1 MSRRV
6 VSSLTPP
13 SVFLE
18 LLFVMRSGVTAFD
31 LESSAGSIEVVV
43 DVVVPER
50 RRVLRRGGRFS
61 ESSIVSHATTTRGEN
76 GRRQRRGEVSDRR
89 IFVLLLVDLLNEC
102 RRSVCDV
109 SCLTGCLDGGGG
121 GAVGT
126 GKSKQIILVPG
137 QSACSIPSNH
147 VSGRNRVSAPDGH

>member
-31 LESSAGSIEVVV
+31 LESAAGSIEVV

-61 ESSIVSHATTTRGEN
+61 ESSIVSDATTTRGEN
-76 GRRQRRGEVSDRR
+76 GRRQERGEVSDKRFLWCWW
-89 IFVLLLVDLLNEC
+89 ICSMSVAALFVMC
-102 RRSVCDV
+102 RV
-109 SCLTGCLDGGGG
+109 
-121 GAVGT
+121 
-126 GKSKQIILVPG
+126 
-137 QSACSIPSNH
+137 
-147 VSGRNRVSAPDGH
+147 